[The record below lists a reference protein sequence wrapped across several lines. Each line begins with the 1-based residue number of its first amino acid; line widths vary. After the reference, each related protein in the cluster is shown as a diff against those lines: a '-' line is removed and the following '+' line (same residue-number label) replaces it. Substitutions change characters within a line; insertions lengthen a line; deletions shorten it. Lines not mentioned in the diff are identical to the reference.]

1 MKRRRLNGKQPAR
14 NLFRDEDAT
23 EDSDRVSMD
32 MEDLDMAMQF
42 QNMDM
47 ADLQLPLDEVAE
59 TDVAEQHL
67 SPVDGEVLADD
78 SCPANRFAFLTQKT
92 INQLLVSVLQ
102 SKSDEELHGLKIA
115 TVLGDV
121 LATSGGKVTEE
132 ELADKRDDF
141 IAAAMKQV
149 PRELARRLVST
160 VQAKSKSE
168 EMDEVQVVQI
178 DSRTWQKAY
187 LITVSGLS
195 PTEAP
200 TREELQRTM
209 LKAFRDAEYTEGKV
223 THLAI
228 FREPHKSGKLHFHVA
243 CCLSVRIRWLPWK
256 RALLKHNINANF
268 NHVEL
273 QGIAKQRARQYESML
288 KYCWVPSRA
297 KPLCCLDPE
306 PLLYHCN
313 GRHPPLMDAIQGTL
327 DAEAISLS
335 IEQKFLQ
342 RAQGGKAGPGRFM
355 VSRLRMWLRGIRGTS
370 NYQVVPWGIET
381 VVGVDWGWQ
390 VGHAFIAFQC
400 LVRMHHPVAS

>member
-23 EDSDRVSMD
+23 EDADRVSMD

-42 QNMDM
+42 QRADMDV

-59 TDVAEQHL
+59 TDVAEQQL

-78 SCPANRFAFLTQKT
+78 SCPAHRFAFLTQKA

-115 TVLGDV
+115 TVLEDV
-121 LATSGGKVTEE
+121 LTTSGGKVTAE

-209 LKAFRDAEYTEGKV
+209 LKAFAAAEYSEGKV

-243 CCLSVRIRWLPWK
+243 CCLSARIRWLPWK

-273 QGIAKQRARQYESML
+273 QGIAKQRKRQYES
-288 KYCWVPSRA
+288 V
-297 KPLCCLDPE
+297 
-306 PLLYHCN
+306 
-313 GRHPPLMDAIQGTL
+313 
-327 DAEAISLS
+327 
-335 IEQKFLQ
+335 
-342 RAQGGKAGPGRFM
+342 
-355 VSRLRMWLRGIRGTS
+355 
-370 NYQVVPWGIET
+370 
-381 VVGVDWGWQ
+381 
-390 VGHAFIAFQC
+390 
-400 LVRMHHPVAS
+400 